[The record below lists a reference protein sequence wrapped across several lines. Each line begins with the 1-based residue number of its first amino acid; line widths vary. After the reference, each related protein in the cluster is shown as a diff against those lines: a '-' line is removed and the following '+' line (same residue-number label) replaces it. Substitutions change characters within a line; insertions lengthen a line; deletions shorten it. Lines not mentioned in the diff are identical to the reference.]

1 MQLHPLVH
9 LVVGEPFPLEDKRLP
24 HLIESS
30 IVQVFRLERRF
41 INDGIARVTFADAM
55 LLNELHGVHSLETK
69 GRGVPSGNEP
79 TLPLSLLYR
88 RQTDRDVL
96 SCEMGVLITS

>member
-1 MQLHPLVH
+1 MRLQACIH
-9 LVVGEPFPLEDKRLP
+9 LFVGQIDALMDKRLP
-24 HLIESS
+24 HLIQCSVVE
-30 IVQVFRLERRF
+30 VLGLERRL
-41 INDGIARVTFADAM
+41 IDDGIARVTFPDAM

-96 SCEMGVLITS
+96 SCE